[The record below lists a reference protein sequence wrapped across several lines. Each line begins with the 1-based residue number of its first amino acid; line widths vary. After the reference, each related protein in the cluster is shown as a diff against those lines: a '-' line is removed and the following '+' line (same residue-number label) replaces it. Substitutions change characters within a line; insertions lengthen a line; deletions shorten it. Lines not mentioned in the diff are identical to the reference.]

1 MDITRQACGVNSFHV
16 SLIRDIH
23 VIYKLRIKLVNEESR
38 LCGTSLLS
46 VK

>member
-23 VIYKLRIKLVNEESR
+23 VIYKLQIKIGERRKQALWNESFE
-38 LCGTSLLS
+38 C
-46 VK
+46 